1 MKNKILFHND
11 NKTKNELLENVVIE
25 KTNYKDVFEIIRI
38 LKQTFNIEND
48 KKVIEQLLMS
58 HANLKESVKLIDK
71 RDNKIYGILIFSHFN
86 IEKGTPLIIHNK
98 RKCDFYKKFKQINGH
113 SFVIDNRLRN
123 TNIDKKMIKFN
134 EEFIKQFE
142 VIWCG
147 IDNKLNSKN
156 YWKKLGFKEFFND
169 DFASFMIKYN

>member
-71 RDNKIYGILIFSHFN
+71 RDNKI
-86 IEKGTPLIIHNK
+86 
-98 RKCDFYKKFKQINGH
+98 
-113 SFVIDNRLRN
+113 
-123 TNIDKKMIKFN
+123 
-134 EEFIKQFE
+134 
-142 VIWCG
+142 
-147 IDNKLNSKN
+147 
-156 YWKKLGFKEFFND
+156 
-169 DFASFMIKYN
+169 